1 MMNLNACV
9 ASAATIQSADAPE
22 TRPFGIAGNA
32 DIGNLRATGRE
43 RHFVRDRQIYGE
55 GDDADCAFQ
64 VVAGIVRTYKYLR
77 DGRRQ
82 ICNFHGPGKLFGLE
96 IGQAYGL
103 SAAAASD
110 CTVTSYR
117 RRTLERLAAIDI
129 QLLHQLFSSA
139 LCGMARM
146 KQHSITLGR
155 RTAVERLAIFL
166 VDCTEYSMVG
176 NDILLAIS
184 RRDIADHLGLTIE
197 TVSRTLSEL
206 EERACIEL
214 SGPRCVHLIDIAGLR
229 DLCE

>member
-1 MMNLNACV
+1 VRPYDESKCLCCFRGNDPIRGC
-9 ASAATIQSADAPE
+9 PE

-55 GDDADCAFQ
+55 ETTPIA
-64 VVAGIVRTYKYLR
+64 RSKSLR
-77 DGRRQ
+77 DRAHLQVSSRWPASDLQLSWTGKAVR
-82 ICNFHGPGKLFGLE
+82 PG

-155 RTAVERLAIFL
+155 RTASK
-166 VDCTEYSMVG
+166 DC
-176 NDILLAIS
+176 DILGRL
-184 RRDIADHLGLTIE
+184 H
-197 TVSRTLSEL
+197 
-206 EERACIEL
+206 
-214 SGPRCVHLIDIAGLR
+214 
-229 DLCE
+229 

>member
-1 MMNLNACV
+1 MNPNACV
-9 ASAATIQSADAPE
+9 ASAATIQSADVPE
-22 TRPFGIAGNA
+22 TRPYGVAGNT
-32 DIGNLRATGRE
+32 DVGNLRATGRE
-43 RHFVRDRQIYGE
+43 RHFLRDRQIYGE

-64 VVAGIVRTYKYLR
+64 VVTGVVRTYKYLR

-82 ICNFHGPGKLFGLE
+82 ICHFHGSGNLFGLE
-96 IGQAYGL
+96 IGDTYGL
-103 SAAAASD
+103 SAAAASE

-117 RRTLERLAAIDI
+117 RRTLEKLAAIDN
-129 QLLHQLFSSA
+129 QLSHQLFSSV
-139 LCGMARM
+139 LRSMARM
-146 KQHSITLGR
+146 KQLSITLGR

-166 VDCTEYSMVG
+166 VDCMEYSMVG
-176 NDILLAIS
+176 NDIMLAIS

-206 EERACIEL
+206 EDRACIEL